1 MVRIVVPYL
10 PGGSA
15 EAQARFL
22 AAELQKQWGKPV
34 IIENKP
40 GAGTTI
46 GAAFVATQ
54 KPDGHTLYLASTSHT
69 VTPSL
74 YKSLPYDPIK
84 SFEQISMISSSP
96 FLLAVKGD
104 SEIKSLAD
112 LAQAGQI
119 ETRHLSWASS
129 GVGAGPYLSGTL
141 FKTKS
146 GLDMVHVPFTGTPPS
161 LNAVIGGHV
170 NYVLCDI
177 TALPLIRSGQL
188 KPLAVT
194 TPKRTPLLPDVP
206 TFAEAGFPGVEVS
219 NWSSIIV
226 PAGTPQDVAAFL
238 NASIVKALRDA
249 RGQGE
254 LREARLR
261 AAALDARGAHVVHEV
276 GDAEICRRHQKR
288 RHPAELRTMTH
299 DAERKDEVRGLHDG
313 GLRTTTSPDGG
324 IPTSYVGRRLE
335 HPALDRIRPASWS
348 AASSTCCSWPTP
360 SACRAPAIRNT

>member
-84 SFEQISMISSSP
+84 SFEPISLISSSP

-104 SEIKSLAD
+104 SEIRTLAD
-112 LAQAGQI
+112 LAKLAKSKPGM
-119 ETRHLSWASS
+119 SWASS
-129 GVGAGPYLSGTL
+129 GVGAGPHLSGTL

-146 GLDMVHVPFTGTPPS
+146 GLDMTHVPFTGTPPS

-170 NYVLCDI
+170 NYVFCRHHVAAADSLRAAQAAGGHHAEAD
-177 TALPLIRSGQL
+177 AAAARGADLRGGRLSRRRGFELELDHRSGRH
-188 KPLAVT
+188 A
-194 TPKRTPLLPDVP
+194 
-206 TFAEAGFPGVEVS
+206 AGRHGVS
-219 NWSSIIV
+219 QRLDRQ
-226 PAGTPQDVAAFL
+226 GAAKCPR
-238 NASIVKALRDA
+238 SRRV
-249 RGQGE
+249 
-254 LREARLR
+254 REARLR
-261 AAALDARGAHVVHEV
+261 AAALDARGARFVHAL
-276 GDAEICRRHQKR
+276 GDAEICRRDQKR
-288 RHPAELRTMTH
+288 RHPAELRS
-299 DAERKDEVRGLHDG
+299 E
-313 GLRTTTSPDGG
+313 
-324 IPTSYVGRRLE
+324 
-335 HPALDRIRPASWS
+335 
-348 AASSTCCSWPTP
+348 
-360 SACRAPAIRNT
+360 